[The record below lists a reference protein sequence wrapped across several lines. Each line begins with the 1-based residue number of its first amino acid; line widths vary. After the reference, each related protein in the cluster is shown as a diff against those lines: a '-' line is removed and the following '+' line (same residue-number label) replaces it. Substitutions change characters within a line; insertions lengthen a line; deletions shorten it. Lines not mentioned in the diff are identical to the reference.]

1 MPSMTRKQMIDFL
14 SDHFR
19 YHTMNSWNNATSYAR
34 CVKLNR
40 LSLMN
45 TR

>member
-19 YHTMNSWNNATSYAR
+19 YHTMHSR
-34 CVKLNR
+34 Q
-40 LSLMN
+40 SLMN